1 MLLLNIIFLV
11 LIIFLV
17 WLIRHYY
24 LLIRCKQSGS
34 IIEEKE
40 FQSGLHKAQV
50 IDLREKKD
58 FDAGHIL
65 GARNLPYSMLRQR
78 YKELRSDLPIY
89 LYDETK
95 VLSMHAAIFLHKKG
109 YPKEN
114 IFILKTGY
122 SQWDGKVKSKNA

>member
-58 FDAGHIL
+58 FD
-65 GARNLPYSMLRQR
+65 
-78 YKELRSDLPIY
+78 
-89 LYDETK
+89 
-95 VLSMHAAIFLHKKG
+95 
-109 YPKEN
+109 
-114 IFILKTGY
+114 
-122 SQWDGKVKSKNA
+122 